1 MAQDRQGRRRKGRL
15 ISLLDDGHANGRI
28 KTVNRLRRIRVRSL
42 ALTPA
47 QQRRIAKLAQLAG
60 RTPKSMLRFVLRDG
74 LEATE
79 EDVRETIAAD
89 EDIDR
94 NGAIPHAKVMAR
106 VRATV
111 ERHAAKRRPKA
122 A

>member
-1 MAQDRQGRRRKGRL
+1 MG
-15 ISLLDDGHANGRI
+15 
-28 KTVNRLRRIRVRSL
+28 SL

-47 QQRRIAKLAQLAG
+47 QQRRIAKLAELAG
-60 RTPKSMLRFVLRDG
+60 RTPQAMLRFVLRDG
-74 LEATE
+74 LDATE
-79 EDVRETIAAD
+79 QDVRETIEAD

-106 VRATV
+106 ARAAV

>member
-1 MAQDRQGRRRKGRL
+1 M
-15 ISLLDDGHANGRI
+15 
-28 KTVNRLRRIRVRSL
+28 RSL
-42 ALTPA
+42 SLTPA

-79 EDVRETIAAD
+79 QDVRETINAD
-89 EDIDR
+89 KDIDR
-94 NGAIPHAKVMAR
+94 NGAIPHGKVMAR
-106 VRATV
+106 ARATI
-111 ERHAAKRRPKA
+111 ERHVAKRGRKA

>member
-1 MAQDRQGRRRKGRL
+1 M
-15 ISLLDDGHANGRI
+15 
-28 KTVNRLRRIRVRSL
+28 RSL

-60 RTPKSMLRFVLRDG
+60 RTPRSMLRFVLRDG

-79 EDVRETIAAD
+79 QDVRETIEAD

-94 NGAIPHAKVMAR
+94 NGAIPHDEVMAQAK
-106 VRATV
+106 ATI
-111 ERHAAKRRPKA
+111 ERHATKRRRKA

>member
-1 MAQDRQGRRRKGRL
+1 M
-15 ISLLDDGHANGRI
+15 
-28 KTVNRLRRIRVRSL
+28 RSL

-60 RTPKSMLRFVLRDG
+60 RTSQSMLRFVLRDG
-74 LEATE
+74 LGATE
-79 EDVRETIAAD
+79 EDVRETIEAD

-94 NGAIPHAKVMAR
+94 NGEVPHGKVMAR
-106 VRATV
+106 ARATI
-111 ERHAAKRRPKA
+111 ERRVAKRRPKA

>member
-1 MAQDRQGRRRKGRL
+1 MQ
-15 ISLLDDGHANGRI
+15 
-28 KTVNRLRRIRVRSL
+28 SL
-42 ALTPA
+42 ALTPT
-47 QQRRIAKLAQLAG
+47 QRRRIEKLAQLAD
-60 RTPKSMLRFVLRDG
+60 RTPREMLRFVLRDG

-79 EDVRETIAAD
+79 QDVRETIEAD

-94 NGAIPHAKVMAR
+94 NGAIPHGKVMAR
-106 VRATV
+106 ARATV

>member
-1 MAQDRQGRRRKGRL
+1 MRM
-15 ISLLDDGHANGRI
+15 
-28 KTVNRLRRIRVRSL
+28 RSL
-42 ALTPA
+42 ALTPG
-47 QQRRIAKLAQLAG
+47 QRRRIEKLAQLAG

-79 EDVRETIAAD
+79 QDVRETIEAD

-94 NGAIPHAKVMAR
+94 HGAIPHGKVMAR
-106 VRATV
+106 ARATI
-111 ERHAAKRRPKA
+111 ERHAAKRRPTA

>member
-1 MAQDRQGRRRKGRL
+1 M
-15 ISLLDDGHANGRI
+15 
-28 KTVNRLRRIRVRSL
+28 RSL

-47 QQRRIAKLAQLAG
+47 QRRRVEKLARLAG
-60 RTPKSMLRFVLRDG
+60 RTPQSMLRFVLRDG

-79 EDVRETIAAD
+79 QDVRETIDAD
-89 EDIDR
+89 EDMDR
-94 NGAIPHAKVMAR
+94 NGAIPHGKVMAR
-106 VRATV
+106 ARATV

>member
-1 MAQDRQGRRRKGRL
+1 M
-15 ISLLDDGHANGRI
+15 
-28 KTVNRLRRIRVRSL
+28 RSL

-74 LEATE
+74 LEGTE
-79 EDVRETIAAD
+79 QDVRETIEAD
-89 EDIDR
+89 KDIDR
-94 NGAIPHAKVMAR
+94 NGAVPHRKVMAR
-106 VRATV
+106 ARATI

>member
-1 MAQDRQGRRRKGRL
+1 M
-15 ISLLDDGHANGRI
+15 
-28 KTVNRLRRIRVRSL
+28 RSF
-42 ALTPA
+42 ALTPE

-60 RTPKSMLRFVLRDG
+60 RTPQSMLRFVLRDG

-79 EDVRETIAAD
+79 QDVRETIEAD

-94 NGAIPHAKVMAR
+94 NGAIPHGEVMTRA
-106 VRATV
+106 RATI

>member
-1 MAQDRQGRRRKGRL
+1 M
-15 ISLLDDGHANGRI
+15 
-28 KTVNRLRRIRVRSL
+28 RSL

-47 QQRRIAKLAQLAG
+47 QRRRIEKLARLAG
-60 RTPKSMLRFVLRDG
+60 RTPQSVLRFVLRDG

-79 EDVRETIAAD
+79 QDVRETIEAD
-89 EDIDR
+89 EDMDR
-94 NGAIPHAKVMAR
+94 NGGVPHGKVMAR
-106 VRATV
+106 ARIIV

>member
-1 MAQDRQGRRRKGRL
+1 MRMG
-15 ISLLDDGHANGRI
+15 
-28 KTVNRLRRIRVRSL
+28 SL
-42 ALTPA
+42 ALTPG
-47 QQRRIAKLAQLAG
+47 QRRRIEKLARLAG

-79 EDVRETIAAD
+79 QDVRETIEAD

-94 NGAIPHAKVMAR
+94 NGAIPHGEVMAR
-106 VRATV
+106 ARATI